1 MIRQGRWQTE
11 TLPPVIST
19 PKKFQGTAEYQ
30 RKKGRWLLRVTNT
43 KTKRVVEK
51 RCVIAKESDTAI
63 CRAKELAR
71 EWEKGNE

>member
-1 MIRQGRWQTE
+1 MRLGNWQKE
-11 TLPPVIST
+11 TRPTFGTT

-30 RKKGRWLLRVTNT
+30 RKKGTWLLRVTNT
-43 KTKRVVEK
+43 KTRRVVEK